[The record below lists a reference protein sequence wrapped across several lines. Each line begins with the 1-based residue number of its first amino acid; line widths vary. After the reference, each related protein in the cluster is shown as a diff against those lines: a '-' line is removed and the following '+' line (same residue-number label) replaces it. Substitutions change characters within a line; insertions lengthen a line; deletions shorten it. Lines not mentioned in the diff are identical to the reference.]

1 MTSSPSKDA
10 IKLPSIRSILKGP
23 TGSCTLPSIFP
34 IVARPPIYTQL
45 PIRREVFPVNQTLT
59 GLSFVFASV
68 QSSDDVEDSCKQQST
83 TSQSLE
89 IRNSQSI
96 RDRSPGKRTPGT
108 KVANKD
114 GQHLLEIGFQD
125 KSLKIH
131 DELENIQ
138 KRISSIA
145 EEYDQL
151 MGEKTRLRRCS
162 EDIKAMTEISNETT
176 VKEGMT
182 EDQKYVP
189 RVVTAYVQ

>member
-1 MTSSPSKDA
+1 MT
-10 IKLPSIRSILKGP
+10 LK
-23 TGSCTLPSIFP
+23 T
-34 IVARPPIYTQL
+34 A
-45 PIRREVFPVNQTLT
+45 VN
-59 GLSFVFASV
+59 
-68 QSSDDVEDSCKQQST
+68 
-83 TSQSLE
+83 
-89 IRNSQSI
+89 NSQLHRKAS
-96 RDRSPGKRTPGT
+96 RYGT
-108 KVANKD
+108 ARVFEIAVQVANKD